1 MTENLVNTS
10 VPIKLDGQD
19 FILRYRA
26 IAFIHY
32 AAECK
37 GDLLHDIRRM
47 GAELQG
53 YGKLLAAGEFA
64 ALAPVLQTM
73 SDVLWAGLID
83 AQPTIAREDVTRLF
97 GLVDFPE
104 LMPVITQAV
113 TIALPAAG
121 SGATRPIKPAT
132 KNAARNSRLS
142 NGADS
147 GAVAETQAES
157 ASRNSAG

>member
-1 MTENLVNTS
+1 MENLVKAS

-32 AAECK
+32 ASECK

-47 GAELQG
+47 GAALQD
-53 YGKLLAAGEFA
+53 YGRLLAAGEYA
-64 ALAPVLQTM
+64 ALAPILSTM

-83 AQPTIAREDVTRLF
+83 AQPALQRDDVTRLF

-113 TIALPAAG
+113 TIALPSAG
-121 SGATRPIKPAT
+121 SGGAVRPIKPAT
-132 KNAARNSRLS
+132 KGRNSRSS

-147 GAVAETQAES
+147 GQNVETQAES
-157 ASRNSAG
+157 VLPNSAG

>member
-1 MTENLVNTS
+1 MDNLVNPS

-32 AAECK
+32 ASECK

-47 GAELQG
+47 GAALQD
-53 YGKLLAAGEFA
+53 YGRMLAAGEFA
-64 ALAPVLQTM
+64 ELAPILETM

-83 AQPTIAREDVTRLF
+83 AQPAIVRDDVTRMF

-104 LMPVITQAV
+104 LMPIITRAV
-113 TIALPAAG
+113 TMALPAAG
-121 SGATRPIKPAT
+121 SGAVRPTKPAT
-132 KNAARNSRLS
+132 KGRGSRSNSGS
-142 NGADS
+142 DS
-147 GAVAETQAES
+147 GQSAETQAES
-157 ASRNSAG
+157 APANSAG